1 MNAEEYAEAVQHIS
15 EAVDYVIGGGSDP
28 GTGVCYFNDVF
39 EIHGFWNHDDD
50 CDWEECYYEHVE
62 TCRYHEL
69 NNWYFYH
76 YETGFKYSWYKR
88 IGRSAS
94 VVGDVEPRMLDWY
107 QMVVECLE
115 SVKNDP
121 NPDWKCKSAK

>member
-1 MNAEEYAEAVQHIS
+1 MYAEGYTEGVQHIS
-15 EAVDYVIGGGSDP
+15 EAVDYVIGGGHDP
-28 GTGVCYFNDVF
+28 GSGVCYFNDVF
-39 EIHGFWNHDDD
+39 EIHGFWNHAEDEYNGEE
-50 CDWEECYYEHVE
+50 DWHF
-62 TCRYHEL
+62 HH
-69 NNWYFYH
+69 F
-76 YETGFKYSWYKR
+76 ETGFKYDWYKR